1 MTLAHS
7 KATKLK
13 SWEQGRIQTVEIAAA
28 ATVRFLYYTVSYI
41 TRELLKKTFE
51 IHFEGVSLLSQ
62 GA

>member
-28 ATVRFLYYTVSYI
+28 ATVRFLYYTVSYL
-41 TRELLKKTFE
+41 TRATVENFLKKN
-51 IHFEGVSLLSQ
+51 V
-62 GA
+62 